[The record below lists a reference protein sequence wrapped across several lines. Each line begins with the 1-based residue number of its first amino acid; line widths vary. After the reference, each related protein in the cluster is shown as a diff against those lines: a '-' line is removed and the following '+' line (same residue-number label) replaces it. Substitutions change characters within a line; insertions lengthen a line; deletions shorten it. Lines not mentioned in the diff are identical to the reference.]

1 MKSES
6 LLHLFPF
13 LYAFFSFEVIRFLI
27 WKIFPSRSFYSFFL
41 HHRQVRY
48 RHVMNVTFFETFKL
62 GSTCLLSVVLGR
74 VSLLGIY
81 IFLEPVSREKI
92 IFFLTRAH
100 GFHPDLFFF
109 RVQISV
115 EMDVS
120 PILSYDFVV
129 WFLPIILV
137 TYFRLYHQLQFLL
150 LHIFLLL
157 V

>member
-1 MKSES
+1 
-6 LLHLFPF
+6 
-13 LYAFFSFEVIRFLI
+13 
-27 WKIFPSRSFYSFFL
+27 
-41 HHRQVRY
+41 
-48 RHVMNVTFFETFKL
+48 MNVTFFETFKL

-129 WFLPIILV
+129 
-137 TYFRLYHQLQFLL
+137 
-150 LHIFLLL
+150 
-157 V
+157 